1 MNDHGLQAHVKA
13 SLRTFIA
20 FSRRSGRT
28 TAMIDAARDGD
39 LIITANEPEA
49 RRLRRLLHDA
59 GKEVA
64 VGISDPGRNPMMLR
78 GTNPTGATI
87 FDHVWLGLY
96 WETQIDLAA
105 SSLFQ
110 IKQAMSKQQEPEPEQ
125 RLSDR
130 ARNIIDW
137 NLRG

>member
-28 TAMIDAARDGD
+28 TAMIDAARNGD
-39 LIITANEPEA
+39 LIITASEQEA
-49 RRLRRLLHDA
+49 RRIRRLLQDA
-59 GKEVA
+59 GKEVT
-64 VGISDPGRNPMMLR
+64 VGISDPARDPMMRR

-87 FDHVWLGLY
+87 FDHSWLELY
-96 WETQIDLAA
+96 WETQIDRAA
-105 SSLFQ
+105 ANLFN

-130 ARNIIDW
+130 ACNIIDW
-137 NLRG
+137 SLRG